1 MYVKIRNHLDY
12 QDGVRSKS
20 GRDVVVPTTNRIY
33 ETEEV
38 EFTKYSVASWDE
50 FDKKVKDLG
59 EFSLV
64 TSLPTEKNE
73 RFEFLFVT
81 LHLEDRIR
89 FLVAPNASLFVM
101 NEDGKTIDSI
111 SCF

>member
-1 MYVKIRNHLDY
+1 MYVKIKNHLDH
-12 QDGVRSKS
+12 QTGVHSKS
-20 GRDVVVPTTNRIY
+20 GRDIVVPTTNRVY
-33 ETEEV
+33 ETNSV
-38 EFTKYSVASWDE
+38 EFTKYSVASWDD

-64 TSLPTEKNE
+64 TSLPQGKND

-81 LHLEDRIR
+81 LYVDDDVK
-89 FLVAPNASLFVM
+89 FLVAPNASVFIM
-101 NEDGKTIDSI
+101 NKDGKTIDSM